1 MASEDGRVR
10 LVYNGEVYNFRE
22 LAEKHDLRGKGH
34 VFQSKTDSE
43 VLLHLYEELGVE
55 MVHELNGMFAL
66 AIWDGRD
73 RALYLIRD
81 RFGIKPLFYQQDAHH
96 FRFASEIKAIL
107 ADDRVRREPSLQA
120 LHDYLTFDYIP
131 GPQTAFKGIQE
142 VPPAHWMRI
151 AADGSIRLQRYW
163 DLPMGSE
170 WSPEAE
176 ETEILR
182 RSLELM
188 EESVRRRL
196 VADVPIGVLLSGG
209 MDSSALVAFMNR
221 EVQQPIRTYSVGFRE
236 RSFDEREAAAQV
248 ARHFGTVHREVVVT
262 PERVRDLLPEY
273 LRFIDEP
280 YADGSAIPTWWVSRL
295 AQDDVVVLL
304 SGEGGDEL
312 FAGYETYAAYKV
324 ARLAR
329 HLPRWVRRGLATPLA
344 AALPVSHRKL
354 SLEFRLKRFLG
365 GLDLSPADA
374 HLWWRIVLTESQKQR
389 LYSPRVQEELTP
401 EAPERHFR
409 EVFQRSGGDP
419 LNRLLHVDS
428 AVFLPDD
435 LMIKNDRMTMAH
447 SLEARVPFTD
457 LHLVEFMAG
466 IPGNL
471 KLPGLRKKHL
481 MRRAL
486 AGLLPPAILRRKK
499 VGLELPYSSW
509 LTRELKDV
517 LLDYCSRERVEA
529 TGLFRPEAVRALVD
543 QHLDRKMD
551 HGRALWGL
559 LNFMMWH
566 ELYLS

>member
-1 MASEDGRVR
+1 
-10 LVYNGEVYNFRE
+10 
-22 LAEKHDLRGKGH
+22 
-34 VFQSKTDSE
+34 
-43 VLLHLYEELGVE
+43 
-55 MVHELNGMFAL
+55 MFAL
-66 AIWDGRD
+66 AIWDGRE

-107 ADDRVRREPSLQA
+107 ADDRVPREPSLQA
-120 LHDYLTFDYIP
+120 LHDYLTFDYVP
-131 GPQTAFKGIQE
+131 GPQTAFRGIKE
-142 VPPAHWMRI
+142 LPPAHWMRI
-151 AADGSIRLQRYW
+151 GADGSTRLQRYW
-163 DLPMGSE
+163 DLPMGSTGD
-170 WSPEAE
+170 PGRE
-176 ETEILR
+176 EGGLVR
-182 RSLELM
+182 RTLELM

-209 MDSSALVAFMNR
+209 MDSSALVAFMHR
-221 EVQQPIRTYSVGFRE
+221 EVRQPIRTYSVGFRE
-236 RSFDEREAAAQV
+236 RSFDERQAAARV

-262 PERVRDLLPEY
+262 PDRVRELLPDY
-273 LRFIDEP
+273 LRLIDEP

-295 AQDDVVVLL
+295 ARDEVVVLL

-312 FAGYETYAAYKV
+312 FAGYETYAAYKA

-329 HLPRWVRRGLATPLA
+329 RLPRWTWRRLAAPLA

-365 GLDLSPADA
+365 GLDLPPADA
-374 HLWWRIVLTESQKQR
+374 HLWWRIVLTESQKQA
-389 LYSPRVQEELTP
+389 LYSPRVREELTP

-409 EVFQRSGGDP
+409 EVFKRSGGDP

-428 AVFLPDD
+428 SVFLPDD

-466 IPGNL
+466 IPGNR
-471 KLPGLRKKHL
+471 KMPGFRKKHL

-486 AGLLPPAILRRKK
+486 AGLLPADVLRRRK

-529 TGLFRPEAVRALVD
+529 TGLFRSEAVEVLVT
-543 QHLDRKMD
+543 QHLDRRID